1 MSRRMKMSSEKVVI
15 IGGVAAG
22 TKAAAKAMRENP
34 DLDIVV
40 LTRDRHVSYAGCGL
54 PYYIGDVIKEE
65 KELLV
70 KRPKDFRADFG
81 IEVITDIEAT
91 RILPEEKTV
100 LAKDLNTGEDKKF
113 AYDKL
118 VLATGASPF
127 IPPLEG
133 TKLGNIITVRTVQE
147 ATAVKKLLSERDIQ
161 DAVVVGGGMIGLE
174 VAENLSQRGIWTTVV
189 ELAPHIL
196 PTHDADI
203 ALNVQSYLAEKG
215 ITVLAGTAVKSF
227 EDNGH
232 GNVGAVSTDK
242 GFLKADLVI
251 LSVGVRP
258 NVDLARECGIL
269 LGSTGAIAVNEKM
282 ETNINDVYAVGDCAE
297 NVNLITGRTVWYPMG
312 STANKTGRVAGINL
326 SGTGAKDSM
335 KGVLGT
341 SILKLFDLNI
351 AKTGLSERDAR
362 SLEYNVETV
371 LVPSPDRAHYY
382 PGNRS
387 IVTKLIVDRESHK
400 VLGGQIFGEGVVDKP
415 IDILVT
421 AISFGATVDQL
432 AKLDLAY
439 APPFSTALSSTAV
452 AANVMMNKLAGKF
465 IGVGPLELK
474 GKMDAGAVLVDV
486 TTDKEYMVRSI
497 PGSVNI
503 PLRRLLER
511 SNELGREKEIILYC
525 KVGLRSYL
533 ALLKLKSMGF
543 EKVSI
548 LEGGMAAY
556 PFETE

>member
-1 MSRRMKMSSEKVVI
+1 MSSEKVVI

-22 TKAAAKAMRENP
+22 TKAAAKAARENP

-54 PYYIGDVIKEE
+54 PYYIGDVIREE

-91 RILPEEKTV
+91 KIIPAEKMV
-100 LAKDLNTGEDKKF
+100 LAKDLNTGESRKF
-113 AYDKL
+113 EYDKL

-127 IPPLEG
+127 IPPVEG
-133 TKLGNIITVRTVQE
+133 AKLGNIKTVRTVQE
-147 ATAVKKLLSERDIQ
+147 ATSVKNLLGGRDVR
-161 DAVVVGGGMIGLE
+161 DAVVVGGGMNGLE
-174 VAENLSQRGIWTTVV
+174 VAENLSQRGIKTTVV

-196 PTHDADI
+196 PSFDADV
-203 ALNVQSYLAEKG
+203 ALHVQKHLAEKG
-215 ITVLAGTAVKSF
+215 ITVFAGTAVKSF
-227 EDNGH
+227 VDNGQ
-232 GNVGAVSTDK
+232 GDVEAVFTGA
-242 GFLKADLVI
+242 GLLKADLVV

-269 LGSTGAIAVNEKM
+269 LGPTGAIAVNDKT
-282 ETNINDVYAVGDCAE
+282 ETNINDIYAVGDCAE
-297 NVNLITGRTVWYPMG
+297 NFNLITGRTVWYPMG
-312 STANKTGRVAGINL
+312 STANKTGRVAGVNL
-326 SGTGAKDSM
+326 AGADVADTTG
-335 KGVLGT
+335 GVLGT
-341 SILKLFDLNI
+341 SVLKLFDLNI

-362 SLEYNVETV
+362 ELGYNVETV
-371 LVPSPDRAHYY
+371 IVPAPDRAHYY
-382 PGNRS
+382 PGSRT
-387 IVTKLIVDRESHK
+387 IVTKLIVDRDSRK

-421 AISFGATVDQL
+421 TISFGATVDQL

-439 APPFSTALSSTAV
+439 APPFSTALSTTAI

-465 IGVGPLELK
+465 SGVGPLELK
-474 GKMDAGAVLVDV
+474 EKMDGGAVLVDV

-497 PGSVNI
+497 PGAVNI

-511 SNELGREKEIILYC
+511 SNELDREQEIILYC
-525 KVGLRSYL
+525 KVGLRAYL
-533 ALLKLKSMGF
+533 ALLKLKSQGF

-548 LEGGMAAY
+548 LEGG
-556 PFETE
+556 

>member
-1 MSRRMKMSSEKVVI
+1 MSSNKILI

-40 LTRDRHVSYAGCGL
+40 LTKDRHVSYAGCGL

-91 RILPEEKTV
+91 KILPEEKLV
-100 LAKDLNTGEDKKF
+100 LAKDLNTGEDKRF
-113 AYDKL
+113 EYDKL

-127 IPPLEG
+127 IPPVEG
-133 TKLGNIITVRTVQE
+133 TKLGNIITIRTVHE
-147 ATAVKKLLSERDIQ
+147 ATSVKKLLSERNVQ
-161 DAVVVGGGMIGLE
+161 NAVVVGGGMIGLE
-174 VAENLSQRGIWTTVV
+174 VAENLSQRGIKTTVV

-196 PTHDADI
+196 PPYDADI

-215 ITVLAGTAVKSF
+215 IKIITGTAVNSF
-227 EDNGH
+227 EDNGS
-232 GNVGAVSTDK
+232 GDVGAVST
-242 GFLKADLVI
+242 GAGLLKADLVI

-258 NVDLARECGIL
+258 NVGLARDCGIL
-269 LGSTGAIAVNEKM
+269 LGPAGAIAVNEKM
-282 ETNINDVYAVGDCAE
+282 ETNIKGIYAVGDCAE

-326 SGTGAKDSM
+326 AGAGTEDRM

-341 SILKLFDLNI
+341 SILKLFNLNI

-362 SLEYNVETV
+362 LIGYNAETV

-382 PGNRS
+382 PGSRS
-387 IVTKLIVDRESHK
+387 IVTKLIVDRDSHK

-421 AISFGATVDQL
+421 AISFGATVEQL

-439 APPFSTALSSTAV
+439 APPFSTALSTTAV
-452 AANVMMNKLAGKF
+452 AANVMINKLAGKF
-465 IGVGPLELK
+465 TGVGPLELK
-474 GKMDAGAVLVDV
+474 EKMEAGAVLVDV
-486 TTDKEYMVRSI
+486 TTDKEHMVRNI

-511 SNELGREKEIILYC
+511 SNELDPEKEIILYC

-533 ALLKLKSMGF
+533 ALLKLKRLGF
-543 EKVSI
+543 KKVSM
-548 LEGGMAAY
+548 LEGGLAAY
-556 PFETE
+556 PFEIE

>member
-1 MSRRMKMSSEKVVI
+1 MSSEKVVI

-22 TKAAAKAMRENP
+22 TKAAAKAAREKQ
-34 DLDIVV
+34 DLEITV

-70 KRPKDFRADFG
+70 KKPKDFRVDFG
-81 IEVITDIEAT
+81 IEVITGMEAIK
-91 RILPEEKTV
+91 ILPEEKIV
-100 LAKDLNTGEDKKF
+100 LAKDLDTGESKKYE
-113 AYDKL
+113 YDKL

-127 IPPLEG
+127 IPPVEG
-133 TKLGNIITVRTVQE
+133 IKLGNIITVRTVQD
-147 ATAVKKLLSERDIQ
+147 ATSVKKLLSERDFR
-161 DAVVVGGGMIGLE
+161 DAVVVGGGMNGLE
-174 VAENLSQRGIWTTVV
+174 IAENLSLRGIRTTVV

-196 PTHDADI
+196 PPYDADI
-203 ALNVQSYLAEKG
+203 ALNVQKYLAEKG

-227 EDNGH
+227 EDNGR
-232 GNVGAVSTDK
+232 GEVGAVTTGAGS
-242 GFLKADLVI
+242 LKADLVV

-258 NVDLARECGIL
+258 NVDMARECGIL
-269 LGSTGAIAVNEKM
+269 LGPTGAIAVNEKM
-282 ETNINDVYAVGDCAE
+282 ETNLKGVYAVGDCAE
-297 NVNLITGRTVWYPMG
+297 NINLITGRQVWYPMG
-312 STANKTGRVAGINL
+312 STANKAGRIAGINL
-326 SGTGAKDSM
+326 SGTGAEDTM
-335 KGVLGT
+335 QGVLGT
-341 SILKLFDLNI
+341 SVLKLFDLNI

-362 SLEYNVETV
+362 SLGYKVETA
-371 LVPSPDRAHYY
+371 LVPAPDRAHYY
-382 PGNRS
+382 PGSRE
-387 IVTKLIVDRESHK
+387 IVTKLIVDRESRK

-439 APPFSTALSSTAV
+439 APPFSTALGTTIV

-465 IGVGPLELK
+465 TGVGPLELK
-474 GKMDAGAVLVDV
+474 EKMEAGAVLVDV
-486 TTDKEYMVRSI
+486 RIDKEYFVRSI
-497 PGSVNI
+497 PGSINI
-503 PLRRLLER
+503 PLRHLVKRVDDLD
-511 SNELGREKEIILYC
+511 REKEVILNC

-533 ALLKLKSMGF
+533 ALLKLKGLGF

-548 LEGGMAAY
+548 LEGGLAAY

>member
-1 MSRRMKMSSEKVVI
+1 MNPEKVVV

-40 LTRDRHVSYAGCGL
+40 LTKDRHVSYAGCGL

-91 RILPEEKTV
+91 KILPEEKTV
-100 LAKDLNTGEDKKF
+100 LARDLSTGEDRIFK
-113 AYDKL
+113 YDKL

-127 IPPLEG
+127 IPPVEG
-133 TKLGNIITVRTVQE
+133 VKLGNIITIRTVHE
-147 ATAVKKLLSERDIQ
+147 ATSVKKLLSERDVQ
-161 DAVVVGGGMIGLE
+161 EAVVVGGGMIGLE
-174 VAENLSQRGIWTTVV
+174 VAENLSQRGIRTTVV

-196 PTHDADI
+196 PTHDSDI
-203 ALNVQSYLAEKG
+203 ALNVQKHLAEQG
-215 ITVLAGTAVKSF
+215 ITVLVGAAVLSF
-227 EDNGH
+227 EDNGN
-232 GNVGAVSTDK
+232 GDVGAVFTTA
-242 GFLKADLVI
+242 GLLKAGLVV

-258 NVDLARECGIL
+258 NVDLAEDCGIM
-269 LGSTGAIAVNEKM
+269 LGSTGAVAVNERM
-282 ETNINDVYAVGDCAE
+282 ETNINDIYAVGDCAE
-297 NVNLITGRTVWYPMG
+297 NINLITGSQVWYPMG

-326 SGTGAKDSM
+326 ARAGEKDSM
-335 KGVLGT
+335 AGVLGT
-341 SILKLFDLNI
+341 SILKLFDLNV

-362 SLEYNVETV
+362 SLGYNVETV

-382 PGNRS
+382 PGSRS
-387 IVTKLIVDRESHK
+387 TVTKLIVDVDSRK

-439 APPFSTALSSTAV
+439 APPFSTALSTTAV
-452 AANVMMNKLAGKF
+452 TANVMINKLAGKF
-465 IGVGPLELK
+465 NGVGPLELK
-474 GKMDAGAVLVDV
+474 GRMDAGAVLLDV
-486 TTDKEYMVRSI
+486 TTDKEYMVRNI
-497 PGSVNI
+497 TGSVNI
-503 PLRRLLER
+503 PLRRLIER
-511 SNELGREKEIILYC
+511 SNELDREKEIILYC
-525 KVGLRSYL
+525 KVGLRAYL
-533 ALLKLKSMGF
+533 ALLKLKRMGF
-543 EKVSI
+543 KKVSL
-548 LEGGMAAY
+548 LEGGLAAY

>member
-1 MSRRMKMSSEKVVI
+1 MNSEKVVI

-40 LTRDRHVSYAGCGL
+40 LTKDRHVSYAGCGL

-91 RILPEEKTV
+91 KIMPGEKTV
-100 LAKDLNTGEDKKF
+100 LAKDLNTGEEKSYV
-113 AYDKL
+113 YDKL

-127 IPPLEG
+127 IPPVAG
-133 TKLGNIITVRTVQE
+133 TKLGNVITVRTVNE
-147 ATAVKKLLSERDIQ
+147 ATAVKKLLVERNVE

-196 PTHDADI
+196 PTHDVDI
-203 ALNVQSYLAEKG
+203 ALNVQNYLAEKG
-215 ITVLAGTAVKSF
+215 VNVITGTAVKSF

-232 GNVGAVSTDK
+232 GYVAAVSTDN
-242 GFLKADLVI
+242 GFLKADLVV

-258 NVDLARECGIL
+258 NVDLARDCGIT
-269 LGSTGAIAVNEKM
+269 LGPTGAVAVNDKM
-282 ETNINDVYAVGDCAE
+282 ETNIDDIYAVGDCAE

-312 STANKTGRVAGINL
+312 STANKTGRVAGINMA
-326 SGTGAKDSM
+326 GAAAEDSM

-341 SILKLFDLNI
+341 SILKLFSLNI

-362 SLEYNVETV
+362 SLGYKVETV
-371 LVPSPDRAHYY
+371 LVPAPDRAHYY
-382 PGNRS
+382 PGSRQ
-387 IVTKLIVDRESHK
+387 IVTKLIVDRDSHR

-432 AKLDLAY
+432 AKLDLSY
-439 APPFSTALSSTAV
+439 APPYSTALSTTAV

-465 IGVGPLELK
+465 TGVGPLELK
-474 GKMDAGAVLVDV
+474 EKMEAGAVLVDV
-486 TTDKEYMVRSI
+486 TTDKEYMVRNI

-511 SNELGREKEIILYC
+511 SGELDRKKEIILYC

-533 ALLKLKSMGF
+533 ALLKLKRLGF

-548 LEGGMAAY
+548 LEGGLAAY

>member
-1 MSRRMKMSSEKVVI
+1 MGSEKVVI

-22 TKAAAKAMRENP
+22 TKAAAKAARENQ
-34 DLDIVV
+34 DLEIVV
-40 LTRDRHVSYAGCGL
+40 LTMDRHVSYAGCGL
-54 PYYIGDVIKEE
+54 PYYIGDVIREE

-81 IEVITDIEAT
+81 IEVIIDTEAIK
-91 RILPEEKTV
+91 ILPADKTV
-100 LAKDLNTGEDKKF
+100 LAKDLNTGEKRSF

-127 IPPLEG
+127 IPPVEG
-133 TKLGNIITVRTVQE
+133 AKLGNIITVRTVRE
-147 ATAVKKLLSERDIQ
+147 ATAVKKLLSERDIK
-161 DAVVVGGGMIGLE
+161 DAVVVGGGMNGLE
-174 VAENLSQRGIWTTVV
+174 IAENLFLKGIKTTVV

-196 PTHDADI
+196 PAHDADI
-203 ALNVQSYLAEKG
+203 ALNVQKYLAEKG
-215 ITVLAGTAVKSF
+215 IRVLAGTAVKSF
-227 EDNGH
+227 IDDGNGD
-232 GNVGAVSTDK
+232 VGAVAA
-242 GFLKADLVI
+242 GEELLKADLVV

-258 NVDLARECGIL
+258 NVNLARECGIL

-282 ETNINDVYAVGDCAE
+282 ETNLNGIYAVGDCAE
-297 NVNLITGRTVWYPMG
+297 NINLITDRHVWYPMG
-312 STANKTGRVAGINL
+312 STANKAGRIAGINL
-326 SGTGAKDSM
+326 AATGAEDTM
-335 KGVLGT
+335 QGVLGT
-341 SILKLFDLNI
+341 SVLKLFDLNI

-362 SLEYNVETV
+362 ALGYKVETV
-371 LVPSPDRAHYY
+371 LVPAPDRAHYY
-382 PGNRS
+382 PGSRE
-387 IVTKLIVDRESHK
+387 IVTKLIVDRESRK

-432 AKLDLAY
+432 ARLDLAY
-439 APPFSTALSSTAV
+439 APPFSTALGTTIV

-465 IGVGPLELK
+465 TGVGPLALK
-474 GKMDAGAVLVDV
+474 EKMAAGALLVDV
-486 TTDKEYMVRSI
+486 RIDKEYFVRSI
-497 PGSVNI
+497 PGSINI

-511 SNELGREKEIILYC
+511 VDELDREKEIILNC

-533 ALLKLKSMGF
+533 ALLKLKGLGF

-548 LEGGMAAY
+548 LEGGLVAY

>member
-1 MSRRMKMSSEKVVI
+1 MSSEKVVI

-22 TKAAAKAMRENP
+22 TKAAAKAARENQ
-34 DLDIVV
+34 DLEITV

-54 PYYIGDVIKEE
+54 PYYIGDVIREE

-81 IEVITDIEAT
+81 IEVITGMEAIK
-91 RILPEEKTV
+91 ILPEDKTV
-100 LAKDLNTGEDKKF
+100 LAKDLNTGESRKF

-127 IPPLEG
+127 IPPVEG
-133 TKLGNIITVRTVQE
+133 AKLGNIITVRTVQE
-147 ATAVKKLLSERDIQ
+147 ATDIKKLLSERDIK
-161 DAVVVGGGMIGLE
+161 DAVVVGGGMNGLE
-174 VAENLSQRGIWTTVV
+174 IAENLSQRGIVTSVV

-196 PTHDADI
+196 PAHDADI
-203 ALNVQSYLAEKG
+203 ALNVQKYLAEKG
-215 ITVLAGTAVKSF
+215 VRVLAGTAVKSF
-227 EDNGH
+227 VDDGH
-232 GNVGAVSTDK
+232 GDVGAVVA
-242 GFLKADLVI
+242 GEELLKADLVV

-258 NVDLARECGIL
+258 NVDLARDCGIL
-269 LGSTGAIAVNEKM
+269 LGATGAIAVNEKM
-282 ETNINDVYAVGDCAE
+282 ETNLNSIYAVGDCAE
-297 NVNLITGRTVWYPMG
+297 NINLITGRHVWYPMG
-312 STANKTGRVAGINL
+312 STANKAGRIAGVNL
-326 SGTGAKDSM
+326 AGTGAEDTM

-341 SILKLFDLNI
+341 SVLKLFDLNI

-362 SLEYNVETV
+362 SLGYNVETV
-371 LVPSPDRAHYY
+371 IVPAPDRAHYY

-387 IVTKLIVDRESHK
+387 IVTKLIVDRDSHK

-439 APPFSTALSSTAV
+439 APPFSTALSTTAV
-452 AANVMMNKLAGKF
+452 AANVMMNKLDGKF
-465 IGVGPLELK
+465 TGVGPLELEE
-474 GKMDAGAVLVDV
+474 KMDAGAVLVDV
-486 TTDKEYMVRSI
+486 TTDKEYMVRNI

-511 SNELGREKEIILYC
+511 SNELDRENEIILYC
-525 KVGLRSYL
+525 KVGLRAYL
-533 ALLKLKSMGF
+533 ALLKLKRMGF
-543 EKVSI
+543 KKVSI
-548 LEGGMAAY
+548 LEGGLAAY

>member
-1 MSRRMKMSSEKVVI
+1 MSSNKILI

-22 TKAAAKAMRENP
+22 TKAAAKAARENQ

-70 KRPKDFRADFG
+70 KRPKDFRADFN

-91 RILPEEKTV
+91 KIIPEENTV
-100 LAKDLNTGEDKKF
+100 LAKDLNTGEIRKYE
-113 AYDKL
+113 YDKL

-127 IPPLEG
+127 IPPVAG
-133 TKLGNIITVRTVQE
+133 AKLGNIITVRTVQE
-147 ATAVKKLLSERDIQ
+147 ATAVKKLLSERNFK
-161 DAVVVGGGMIGLE
+161 DAVVVGGGMNGLE
-174 VAENLSQRGIWTTVV
+174 IAENLYQRGIRTTVV

-196 PTHDADI
+196 PAHDADV
-203 ALNVQSYLAEKG
+203 ALYAQKYLADKG
-215 ITVLAGTAVKSF
+215 IRVLAGTAVKSF
-227 EDNGH
+227 EDNGQ
-232 GNVGAVSTDK
+232 GDVGAVST
-242 GFLKADLVI
+242 GAGLLKADLVI

-269 LGSTGAIAVNEKM
+269 LGPTGAIAVNEKM
-282 ETNINDVYAVGDCAE
+282 ETNLNGIYAVGDCAE
-297 NVNLITGRTVWYPMG
+297 SVNLITGRTVWYPMG
-312 STANKTGRVAGINL
+312 STANKAGRIAGINL
-326 SGTGAKDSM
+326 AGTGAEDAM

-341 SILKLFDLNI
+341 SVLKLFELNV

-362 SLEYNVETV
+362 SLGYKVETV
-371 LVPSPDRAHYY
+371 LVPAPDRAHYY
-382 PGNRS
+382 PGSRE
-387 IVTKLIVDRESHK
+387 IVTKLIVDRDSRA

-439 APPFSTALSSTAV
+439 APPFSTALGTTIV

-465 IGVGPLELK
+465 NGVGPIELK
-474 GKMDAGAVLVDV
+474 EKMEAGAVLVDV
-486 TTDKEYMVRSI
+486 RIDKEYFVRNI
-497 PGSVNI
+497 PGSINI
-503 PLRRLLER
+503 PLRRLVER
-511 SNELGREKEIILYC
+511 VDELDKEKEIILNC

-533 ALLKLKSMGF
+533 ALLKLKGMGF
-543 EKVSI
+543 EKVSM
-548 LEGGMAAY
+548 LEGGLTAY